1 MGDCGYHRNWRLLLQ
16 LSTSSGGDYSV
27 NFEPFALPAVLLVA
41 LTSLILL
48 VSPDWRV
55 SILALAVQYVGVF
68 ALVALVWP
76 LEMAVAKL
84 VTGWMAGAILGVA
97 VAGLLD
103 DGPIA
108 EAGKALDR
116 QAEMSEE
123 APKTVP
129 NVGYA
134 TVSFPSSR
142 VFRLLAALLICLA
155 VLSIAPE
162 MIQWVPGITLEQA
175 WGGLIL
181 IGIGLLQLGFT
192 GHTFRTVLGLLT
204 MLAGF
209 EILYA
214 VVESSTLVAGL
225 LAGVNLML
233 ALAGAYLL
241 TAPSMEE
248 TA

>member
-1 MGDCGYHRNWRLLLQ
+1 M
-16 LSTSSGGDYSV
+16 

-48 VSPDWRV
+48 VNPDWRL
-55 SILALAVQYVGVF
+55 STIALAVQYVGVF
-68 ALVALVWP
+68 ILVALVWP
-76 LEMAVAKL
+76 LEMAAAKL
-84 VTGWMAGAILGVA
+84 VTGWMAAAILGVA
-97 VAGLLD
+97 VAGLLND
-103 DGPIA
+103 RPIS
-108 EAGKALDR
+108 EAGNTLDE
-116 QAEMSEE
+116 QAGFSEE

-129 NVGYA
+129 NVGFA

-142 VFRLLAALLICLA
+142 VFRLLAALLIVLA
-155 VLSIAPE
+155 VLSIAPV

-214 VVESSTLVAGL
+214 VVESSTLVEGL
-225 LAGVNLML
+225 LAGVNLIL

-248 TA
+248 AA

>member
-1 MGDCGYHRNWRLLLQ
+1 
-16 LSTSSGGDYSV
+16 V
-27 NFEPFALPAVLLVA
+27 NFESFALPAVLLVA

-48 VSPDWRV
+48 VGPDWRF
-55 SILALAVQYVGVF
+55 SILALAAQYVGVF
-68 ALVALVWP
+68 VLVALVWP
-76 LEMAVAKL
+76 LEMAAAKL
-84 VTGWMAGAILGVA
+84 VTGWMAAAILGVA
-97 VAGLLD
+97 VANLLQEWPFTET
-103 DGPIA
+103 GEAPLERGELPA
-108 EAGKALDR
+108 ET
-116 QAEMSEE
+116 
-123 APKTVP
+123 PKTVP

-134 TVSFPSSR
+134 TVAFPSSR
-142 VFRLLAALLICLA
+142 VFRLLAALLIVLA
-155 VLSIAPE
+155 VLSIAPAL
-162 MIQWVPGITLEQA
+162 IQWVPGITLEQA

-214 VVESSTLVAGL
+214 VVEKSTLVEGL
-225 LAGVNLML
+225 LAGVNLIL

-248 TA
+248 AA

>member
-1 MGDCGYHRNWRLLLQ
+1 M
-16 LSTSSGGDYSV
+16 
-27 NFEPFALPAVLLVA
+27 VA

-48 VSPDWRV
+48 VSPDWRY
-55 SILALAVQYVGVF
+55 SIIALAVQYVGVF
-68 ALVALVWP
+68 VLVALVWP
-76 LEMAVAKL
+76 LEMAAAKL
-84 VTGWMAGAILGVA
+84 VTGWMAAAILVVA
-97 VAGLLD
+97 VTNLLQEWPFNVT
-103 DGPIA
+103 G
-108 EAGKALDR
+108 
-116 QAEMSEE
+116 E
-123 APKTVP
+123 APLEQGELPEETPKPVP
-129 NVGYA
+129 NAGYA

-142 VFRLLAALLICLA
+142 VFRLLAALLIVLA
-155 VLSIAPE
+155 VLSIAPGLT
-162 MIQWVPGITLEQA
+162 QWVPGISLEQA

-214 VVESSTLVAGL
+214 VVEQSTLVEGL
-225 LAGVNLML
+225 LAGVNLIL

-248 TA
+248 AA

>member
-1 MGDCGYHRNWRLLLQ
+1 
-16 LSTSSGGDYSV
+16 V
-27 NFEPFALPAVLLVA
+27 NFEPFTLPAVLLVA
-41 LTSLILL
+41 LTALILL
-48 VSPDWRV
+48 ISPDWRV
-55 SILALAVQYVGVF
+55 SITALAVQYVGVF

-76 LEMAVAKL
+76 LGMAVTKL

-97 VAGLLD
+97 VANLLQEWPFLET
-103 DGPIA
+103 G
-108 EAGKALDR
+108 EAPDEQDELPG
-116 QAEMSEE
+116 E
-123 APKTVP
+123 APKTAP
-129 NVGYA
+129 GVGFA
-134 TVSFPSSR
+134 TVTFPSSR
-142 VFRLLAALLICLA
+142 LFRLLAALLICLA

-162 MIQWVPGITLEQA
+162 VTQWVPGITLEQA

-192 GHTFRTVLGLLT
+192 GYTFRTVLGLLT

-225 LAGVNLML
+225 LAGVNLIL

>member
-1 MGDCGYHRNWRLLLQ
+1 
-16 LSTSSGGDYSV
+16 V
-27 NFEPFALPAVLLVA
+27 NFESFALPAVLLVA

-48 VSPDWRV
+48 ISPDWRY
-55 SILALAVQYVGVF
+55 SIIALAAQYVGVF
-68 ALVALVWP
+68 VLVAMVWT
-76 LEMAVAKL
+76 LEMAAAKL
-84 VTGWMAGAILGVA
+84 VTGWMAAAILGVA
-97 VAGLLD
+97 VANLLQEWPFTET
-103 DGPIA
+103 G
-108 EAGKALDR
+108 EAPLEQGELP
-116 QAEMSEE
+116 EE
-123 APKTVP
+123 TPKTVP

-142 VFRLLAALLICLA
+142 LFRLLAALLIVLA
-155 VLSIAPE
+155 VLSIAPKL
-162 MIQWVPGITLEQA
+162 IQWVPGITLEQA

-214 VVESSTLVAGL
+214 VVEKSTLVEGL
-225 LAGVNLML
+225 LAGVNLIL

-241 TAPSMEE
+241 TAPFMEE
-248 TA
+248 AA

>member
-1 MGDCGYHRNWRLLLQ
+1 
-16 LSTSSGGDYSV
+16 V
-27 NFEPFALPAVLLVA
+27 NFEPFTLPAVLLVA
-41 LTSLILL
+41 LTALILL
-48 VSPDWRV
+48 ISPDWRV
-55 SILALAVQYVGVF
+55 SILALAGQYVGVF
-68 ALVALVWP
+68 VLVALVWP
-76 LEMAVAKL
+76 LEMAVTKL

-97 VAGLLD
+97 VANLLQEW
-103 DGPIA
+103 PFL
-108 EAGKALDR
+108 EP
-116 QAEMSEE
+116 EE
-123 APKTVP
+123 APEEQENLPEEAPETSPKIAPRGGFASVT
-129 NVGYA
+129 
-134 TVSFPSSR
+134 FPSSR
-142 VFRLLAALLICLA
+142 LFRLLAALLVCLA

-162 MIQWVPGITLEQA
+162 VTQWVPGVTIEQA

-225 LAGVNLML
+225 LAGVNLIL

-241 TAPSMEE
+241 TSPSMEE